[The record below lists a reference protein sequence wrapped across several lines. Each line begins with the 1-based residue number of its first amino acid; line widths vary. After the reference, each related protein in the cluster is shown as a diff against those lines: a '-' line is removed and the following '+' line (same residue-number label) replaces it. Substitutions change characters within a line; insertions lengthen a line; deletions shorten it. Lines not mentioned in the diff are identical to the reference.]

1 MVVGNIFV
9 LYISVVRAI
18 YRCFLLQFPLRPKQ
32 RGEHANR
39 VWRRRCLLCQP
50 HSMVALYFDKCW
62 IELCN
67 FSLLLLLKRREK
79 ERREETQRDKALHRK
94 QALGQHIRLEICNKR
109 TRPLPSLYRRQ
120 RYRLRYAYFIL
131 SFLFSFSPP

>member
-1 MVVGNIFV
+1 M
-9 LYISVVRAI
+9 
-18 YRCFLLQFPLRPKQ
+18 Q
-32 RGEHANR
+32 H
-39 VWRRRCLLCQP
+39 
-50 HSMVALYFDKCW
+50 
-62 IELCN
+62 

-94 QALGQHIRLEICNKR
+94 HALGQHIRLEICNKR

-131 SFLFSFSPP
+131 SFLFSFSPPSKKTRHIKGACIPRHHTKQCKNTHTVYLAMVGARITSVEEIHANTRETSIFYMFSTLVLC